1 MSQPTPRPLP
11 PRMVLNLRPK
21 APISSK
27 GTGAPF
33 SATVTRKRTSSA
45 QAAGAQEEGHREPPH
60 KRLSAGSTGLRAT
73 ESFRNFANY
82 YDGFQGSGP
91 AGHEDFMRNDGAA
104 HGDAEVS
111 VAAATGGSN
120 GGNGGDGGSRG
131 DGGSGDDGGSGGD
144 GGDDLDGESED
155 DGQVIVTTPVN
166 YSSLALSS
174 VLEEMLIFQ
183 RWQGKYLGRYILP
196 IGSFKDVIE
205 VGLSQRVTGG
215 AKLTSYEETHLQSF
229 RRILRY
235 DPQLDRMM
243 RAVGDQG
250 QLGLIIRALEEGR
263 KAARAEDVH
272 ILKDHIGLWPSQFI
286 TWDGTIFNKG
296 RRNEYGFKNAVT
308 GALLCP
314 VTLNWDDDS
323 TRNDLRSSNVI
334 PTSDDLPRFLWPGN
348 APVIITDL
356 ASGFL
361 RSQVLE
367 AAFLSVWFAPSVIL
381 GSGRS
386 TRASKAS
393 MYGVDHV
400 TIESVAYVAML
411 VRFVLSEQATF
422 TVGGPVPTRGAWCLG
437 QFCLKLIDQAYNA
450 MTDDELLSLV
460 QWWNETI
467 FPDANVAMSTKNKK
481 SAAGLMESQHIAK
494 LAQLGVGCAH
504 ARDDGSEGSEAED
517 ESMMDDRRDLDVS
530 QSDDE

>member
-1 MSQPTPRPLP
+1 MSQPTPRPLT
-11 PRMVLNLRPK
+11 PRMVLNVRTK
-21 APISSK
+21 APISSSK
-27 GTGAPF
+27 GTGTPF
-33 SATVTRKRTSSA
+33 PAAVTRKRTSTS
-45 QAAGAQEEGHREPPH
+45 QAAGVQEEGFREPPH

-73 ESFRNFANY
+73 ESIRNFADY

-91 AGHEDFMRNDGAA
+91 GHEGYMSNDGAA

-111 VAAATGGSN
+111 VATGTGGSN
-120 GGNGGDGGSRG
+120 GGDGGNGGNGGN
-131 DGGSGDDGGSGGD
+131 GSGGD
-144 GGDDLDGESED
+144 GGDGSDGESE
-155 DGQVIVTTPVN
+155 DGQVIVTAPIN

-205 VGLSQRVTGG
+205 VGLSQRVTSG

-243 RAVGDQG
+243 RTIGDQG
-250 QLGLIIRALEEGR
+250 QLGQIIRALEEGR

-272 ILKDHIGLWPSQFI
+272 ILKDHIGLWPSEYI

-296 RRNEYGFKNAVT
+296 RRNEYGFKNVVT

-323 TRNDLRSSNVI
+323 TRNDLRSSRFI

-348 APVIITDL
+348 ETVIITDL

-386 TRASKAS
+386 TRASKAT
-393 MYGVDHV
+393 MYSVDHV

-411 VRFVLSEQATF
+411 VRFVLSDQATF

-437 QFCLKLIDQAYNA
+437 QFCLKVIDQAYNA
-450 MTDDELLSLV
+450 LTDDEILSLV
-460 QWWNETI
+460 QWWNE
-467 FPDANVAMSTKNKK
+467 
-481 SAAGLMESQHIAK
+481 
-494 LAQLGVGCAH
+494 
-504 ARDDGSEGSEAED
+504 
-517 ESMMDDRRDLDVS
+517 
-530 QSDDE
+530 

>member
-1 MSQPTPRPLP
+1 MSQSTPRPLP
-11 PRMVLNLRPK
+11 PRMVLNLRTK

-27 GTGAPF
+27 GIGALF
-33 SATVTRKRTSSA
+33 SATVTRKHTSNS
-45 QAAGAQEEGHREPPH
+45 QAAGFQGEGHREPPQ
-60 KRLSAGSTGLRAT
+60 KRLSAGSNGLRAT
-73 ESFRNFANY
+73 ESIRNFADY
-82 YDGFQGSGP
+82 YDGFQESGP
-91 AGHEDFMRNDGAA
+91 GHEDSMSNEVA
-104 HGDAEVS
+104 HGDTEVS
-111 VAAATGGSN
+111 MAAGAGGSN
-120 GGNGGDGGSRG
+120 GGDGGDGGG
-131 DGGSGDDGGSGGD
+131 GGD
-144 GGDDLDGESED
+144 GGDGDDDEGSED
-155 DGQVIVTTPVN
+155 DGQVIVSTPIN
-166 YSSLALSS
+166 YLSLALSS

-183 RWQGKYLGRYILP
+183 CWQGKYLGRYILP

-205 VGLSQRVTGG
+205 VGLSQRVTSG
-215 AKLTSYEETHLQSF
+215 AKLTSYKETHLQSF
-229 RRILRY
+229 RRILHY

-243 RAVGDQG
+243 RTVGDQG
-250 QLGLIIRALEEGR
+250 QLGLIICALEEGR

-272 ILKDHIGLWPSQFI
+272 ILKDHIDLWPSQFI

-296 RRNEYGFKNAVT
+296 RRNKYGFKNGVT

-314 VTLNWDDDS
+314 VMLNWDDES
-323 TRNDLRSSNVI
+323 TRNDLRSSRVI

-348 APVIITDL
+348 EPVNMTDL

-393 MYGVDHV
+393 MYSVDHV

-450 MTDDELLSLV
+450 LTDGELLSLV

-467 FPDANVAMSTKNKK
+467 FPDANIAMSTKNKD
-481 SAAGLMESQHIAK
+481 SAAGLMESQHIRK
-494 LAQLGVGCAH
+494 LAQLGVGCTH
-504 ARDDGSEGSEAED
+504 ARDDGSEASDAED
-517 ESMMDDRRDLDVS
+517 ESMMDDRQGLDVS
-530 QSDDE
+530 QSDGE